1 MIRVALC
8 DDDAAFLDKL
18 HQAVKE
24 WFQKN
29 RPEQKA
35 VIETFYD
42 GWVLLDSIEKTGKA
56 FDIFFL
62 DIEMPTISGLEVAKQ
77 IREKKANAILIF
89 LTAHEEFA
97 MEGYRISAI
106 RYLWKLELDKY
117 LPEALEAA
125 LKEASKIKRGSL
137 SVSYYGNTTVIPFEE
152 ILYIQHLLRSSKIHT
167 VSFSV
172 INDNR
177 GLKELYSLLDEKQF
191 VYIDRGTFVNLDYVF
206 QIKGNTVVLRNK
218 EELPASRGMLP
229 KVKLAI
235 NRLWGGD

>member
-8 DDDAAFLDKL
+8 DDEAVFLNKL
-18 HQAVKE
+18 YCVVKE

-29 RPEQKA
+29 RPEQKV
-35 VIETFYD
+35 VIETFLD
-42 GWVLLDSIEKTGKA
+42 GRMLLNSEEKA

-106 RYLWKLELDKY
+106 RYLWKPELDKY
-117 LPEALEAA
+117 LSEALDAA

-167 VSFSV
+167 ISSNV

-191 VYIDRGTFVNLDYVF
+191 IYIDRGTFVNLDYVI
-206 QIKGNTVVLRNK
+206 QIKGNTVVLKNK

>member
-8 DDDAAFLDKL
+8 DDDAVFLDKL
-18 HQAVKE
+18 YRAVKE

-35 VIETFYD
+35 EIEVFHD
-42 GWVLLDSIEKTGKA
+42 GKALLDSTEKS

-62 DIEMPTISGLEVAKQ
+62 DIEMPTISGLETAKQ
-77 IREKKANAILIF
+77 IRERKANAILIF

-106 RYLWKLELDKY
+106 RYLWKLELEKY

-125 LKEASKIKRGSL
+125 LREAAKIKRGSL

-152 ILYIQHLLRSSKIHT
+152 ILYVQHLLRSSQIHT
-167 VSFSV
+167 LSSGV
-172 INDNR
+172 IKDNR
-177 GLKELYSLLDEKQF
+177 GLKELYSLLDEGQF
-191 VYIDRGTFVNLDYVF
+191 VYVDRGTFVNLDYVF
-206 QIKGNTVVLRNK
+206 QIAGNAVVLKNK

-235 NRLWGGD
+235 NRLWGEN

>member
-8 DDDAAFLDKL
+8 DDDAIFLNRL
-18 HQAVKE
+18 YHSVKE

-29 RPEQKA
+29 RPEQK
-35 VIETFYD
+35 VMIETFND
-42 GWVLLDSIEKTGKA
+42 GKALLDSAGDP

-62 DIEMPTISGLEVAKQ
+62 DIEMPTISGLEAAKQ
-77 IREKKANAILIF
+77 IKEKKPNSILIF

-106 RYLWKLELDKY
+106 RYLWKLELDEY

-125 LKEASKIKRGSL
+125 LKETAKIRKGSL
-137 SVSYYGNTTVIPFEE
+137 SVSYYGNTTMIPFEE
-152 ILYIQHLLRSSKIHT
+152 ILYIQHLLRSSQIHKA
-167 VSFSV
+167 SEV
-172 INDNR
+172 IQDNR
-177 GLKELYSLLDEKQF
+177 GLKELYSLLDDKQF
-191 VYIDRGTFVNLDYVF
+191 VYIDRGTIVNLDYVV
-206 QIKGNTVVLRNK
+206 QIKGNMVILRNK

-229 KVKLAI
+229 QVKLAI

>member
-8 DDDAAFLDKL
+8 DDDAVFLDKL
-18 HQAVKE
+18 YHVVKE
-24 WFQKN
+24 WFRSN
-29 RPEQKA
+29 RPEQNAEIEIFHDGKA
-35 VIETFYD
+35 
-42 GWVLLDSIEKTGKA
+42 LLDSMEKP

-62 DIEMPTISGLEVAKQ
+62 DIEMPTTSGLETAKQ
-77 IREKKANAILIF
+77 IRERKANAILIF

-106 RYLWKLELDKY
+106 RYLWKLELEKH

-125 LKEASKIKRGSL
+125 LREAAKIKRGSL
-137 SVSYYGNTTVIPFEE
+137 AISYYGSTTVIPFEE
-152 ILYIQHLLRSSKIHT
+152 ILYVQHLLRSSQIHT
-167 VSFSV
+167 LSSGV
-172 INDNR
+172 IKDNR
-177 GLKELYSLLDEKQF
+177 GLKELHSLLDAGQF

-206 QIKGNTVVLRNK
+206 QIKGNTIVLRSK

-235 NRLWGGD
+235 NRLWGGN

>member
-8 DDDAAFLDKL
+8 DDDVAFLDKL

-29 RPEQKA
+29 RPEQK
-35 VIETFYD
+35 VTIETFHD
-42 GWVLLDSIEKTGKA
+42 GRVLLNSAEKA

-106 RYLWKLELDKY
+106 RYLWKLELDEY

-125 LKEASKIKRGSL
+125 LKEAAKIKRGSL

-152 ILYIQHLLRSSKIHT
+152 ILYVQHLLRSSKIHT
-167 VSFSV
+167 VSFNV

-229 KVKLAI
+229 KVKMAI